1 MRSDDKRYAGMLQLE
16 VQVSRLVQFVLALLV
31 GLALLAWGVTTLVE
45 ETARQWFQRD
55 LNLRAR
61 LAAAGARS
69 SVAAHWYPD
78 ELPQLQS
85 QLREIA
91 RDERVMAVAACNLDF
106 STRASTPDF
115 PSEFGCRDVGP
126 RVTADAASAGQP
138 LHEWNSESR
147 LPGGSIHVSA
157 IPLWDAGRQFGFLVL
172 LQDLSYAERREATTR
187 TFLLIAFGVLGLLA
201 SSFTIFVS
209 RFSRRSWSA
218 ELRGMLHGGTQHRP
232 EFQPILRDVRDL
244 IERVMDERE
253 DSPGVWTAER
263 LKQTLSRHLHGERVV
278 IVANREP
285 YVHERSGDGTI
296 EVLHPASGLVTALE
310 PVMRACSGV
319 WIAHGSGSADREIVD
334 RNDHVRVPPGEES
347 YHIRRV
353 WLSPEEE
360 LGYYYGFSNEG
371 LWPLCH
377 VADTRPTFRG
387 EDWAHYRRV
396 NERFAD
402 TLCAEV
408 DSDDP
413 IVLVQDYH
421 FALAPRL
428 IRERL
433 PAATVIM
440 FWHIPWPNAER
451 FGICPWRQE
460 ILEGLLGSSIVGFHT
475 QFHCNNFFECAD
487 RYLEARIDREQHG
500 VVMRGHRT
508 LVRPYPISL
517 EWPVR
522 WLAGAPSTGAC
533 REQVWRE
540 LHLKPD
546 ALLGVGIDRLDYTK
560 GVEERL
566 RAVERLLERFPEY
579 QGRFSFLQVAAPSR
593 TKIERYRRLNDLVQ
607 QLAARINQR
616 FGTGEYQPI
625 ILLGRHHEPPAVF
638 RYYRAA
644 DLCYVSSLHDGMNL
658 VAKEFV
664 AARDDQRGVLL
675 LSQFTGAA
683 RELTEAL
690 IVNPYDIEG
699 ASAALATA
707 LRMPPAEQQVRMRSM
722 RSLVAHFNVYRWAG
736 EMLVDAARLRS
747 HERLTGR
754 LAERAGVNVASK

>member
-1 MRSDDKRYAGMLQLE
+1 MP
-16 VQVSRLVQFVLALLV
+16 RLVQFVLALIG
-31 GLALLAWGVTTLVE
+31 GLALLAWGVAGFVQ
-45 ETARQWFQRD
+45 ETARQWFERD
-55 LNLRAR
+55 VNLRAR
-61 LAAAGARS
+61 LVASGARAS
-69 SVAAHWYPD
+69 LAAHWHAD
-78 ELPQLQS
+78 DRIQLQS
-85 QLREIA
+85 QLSEIA
-91 RDERVMAVAACNLDF
+91 RDERVMAAAACDLSFNTL
-106 STRASTPDF
+106 ASTPEY
-115 PSEFGCRDVGP
+115 PGEFGCRQVGSQ
-126 RVTADAASAGQP
+126 ASLSGNP
-138 LHEWNSESR
+138 PEGSLHEWHTVSR
-147 LPGGSIHVSA
+147 LPGGSIQVSA
-157 IPLWDAGRQFGFLVL
+157 MPLWDDGHQIGFLVL
-172 LQDLSYAERREATTR
+172 LQDLSYAERREAHTR
-187 TFLLIAFGVLGLLA
+187 TFLLVSFGILGLLA
-201 SSFTIFVS
+201 STITLFVA
-209 RFSRRSWSA
+209 RFSRRSWST
-218 ELRGMLHGGTQHRP
+218 ELRGMLHGDRQHRP
-232 EFQPILRDVRDL
+232 EFQPILRDVREL
-244 IERVMDERE
+244 IERMIDEKE
-253 DSPGVWTAER
+253 DAPGVWTAER
-263 LKQTLSRHLHGERVV
+263 LKQTLGRHLHGERVV

-285 YVHERSGDGTI
+285 YVHERFSDGS
-296 EVLHPASGLVTALE
+296 VQALHPASGLVTALE

-319 WIAHGSGSADREIVD
+319 WIAHGSGTADRETVD

-377 VADTRPTFRG
+377 IADTRPAFRI
-387 EDWAHYRRV
+387 EDWGHYRRI

-402 TLCAEV
+402 AVCDEV

-421 FALAPRL
+421 FALAPGL
-428 IRERL
+428 IRQRL

-475 QFHCNNFFECAD
+475 QFHCNNFFECVD

-500 VVMRGHRT
+500 VVMRGHRA

-522 WLAGAPSTGAC
+522 WLASAPPIADC
-533 REQVWRE
+533 HRQVWQE
-540 LHLKPD
+540 LGLKPE

-566 RAVERLLERFPEY
+566 LAVERMLERFPEFR
-579 QGRFSFLQVAAPSR
+579 GRFSFVQVAAPSR
-593 TKIERYRRLNDLVQ
+593 TKIERYRHLGDLVH
-607 QLAARINQR
+607 QLAGRINER
-616 FGTGEYQPI
+616 FGEGDYRPI
-625 ILLGRHHEPPAVF
+625 ILLASHHEPPAVF

-644 DLCYVSSLHDGMNL
+644 HLCYVSSLHDGMNL

-664 AARDDQRGVLL
+664 AARDDQEGVLV

-683 RELTEAL
+683 RDLTEAL
-690 IVNPYDIEG
+690 IVNPYDIEE

-707 LRMPPAEQQVRMRSM
+707 LHMPRTEQQVRMRSM

-747 HERLTGR
+747 HERLTGLLTEGAR
-754 LAERAGVNVASK
+754 MHVTA